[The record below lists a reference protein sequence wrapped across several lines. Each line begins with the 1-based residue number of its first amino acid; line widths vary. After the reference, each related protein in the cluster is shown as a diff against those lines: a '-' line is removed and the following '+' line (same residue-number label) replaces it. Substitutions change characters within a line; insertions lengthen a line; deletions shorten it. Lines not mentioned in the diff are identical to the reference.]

1 MKVVGTSP
9 QCGLQDQD
17 HLHFR
22 MSGCF
27 RVLVRARQESSSSP
41 FPHAPAP
48 TKARRKVTPP
58 SSSLTRPR
66 PPYEVRERL
75 VRWGVEANER
85 LTGST
90 ALVLLV
96 LLAIEGVTVLR
107 VHSLLTLHVFVG
119 MLLIPPVLVKM
130 SSTMWRFARYY
141 VGSPEYRR
149 KGPPPTALRVLG
161 PFVMVLTVVLFASG
175 VLLLFEPTSWRGR
188 LLQIHQASFIAWF
201 VVMTVHVL
209 AHLGDVARV
218 STKDW
223 ARRTRRLVA
232 GSRARRLTIT
242 LSLVVGLVLALVTA
256 SRVGPWMHGA

>member
-1 MKVVGTSP
+1 MPAHHT
-9 QCGLQDQD
+9 
-17 HLHFR
+17 
-22 MSGCF
+22 
-27 RVLVRARQESSSSP
+27 SSSSP

-48 TKARRKVTPP
+48 SKARRKVTPP

-96 LLAIEGVTVLR
+96 LLALEGVTVLR

-130 SSTMWRFARYY
+130 SSTMWRFVRYY
-141 VGSPEYRR
+141 IGSPEYRH
-149 KGPPPTALRVLG
+149 KGPPPTGLRVLG
-161 PFVMVLTVVLFASG
+161 PFVVVLTILLFASG
-175 VLLLFEPTSWRGR
+175 VALLFAPTSWRGH
-188 LLQIHQASFIAWF
+188 LLQLHQASFIAWF
-201 VVMTVHVL
+201 ILMTVHVL
-209 AHLGDVARV
+209 AHLGDLVRV

-223 ARRTRRLVA
+223 ARRSRGLVA
-232 GSRARRLTIT
+232 GSRVRRLTIT
-242 LSLVVGLVLALVTA
+242 LSLLVGVVLAFMTV

>member
-1 MKVVGTSP
+1 VHERARLGSVPAHRAASSSAFPHFPAPSRSRRRGTS
-9 QCGLQDQD
+9 
-17 HLHFR
+17 
-22 MSGCF
+22 
-27 RVLVRARQESSSSP
+27 SSQSS
-41 FPHAPAP
+41 
-48 TKARRKVTPP
+48 V
-58 SSSLTRPR
+58 RPR
-66 PPYEVRERL
+66 PTYEVRERL

-141 VGSPEYRR
+141 VGSPEYRH
-149 KGPPPTALRVLG
+149 KGPPPTALRVIG
-161 PFVMVLTVVLFASG
+161 PFVIVLTLVLFTSG
-175 VLLLFEPTSWRGR
+175 VLLLFTPTSWRGQ
-188 LLQIHQASFIAWF
+188 LLQLHQASFIAWF
-201 VVMTVHVL
+201 IVMTVHVL
-209 AHLGDVARV
+209 AHLGDLARV

-223 ARRTRRLVA
+223 TRRTRGLVA
-232 GSRARRLTIT
+232 GSRLRRLSIT
-242 LSLVVGLVLALVTA
+242 LSLLAGLALALLTV